1 MKTAR
6 YTRYKSYKREGGLA
20 ERLIKSKWKLPR
32 GKDGRPAKHRTWGDS
47 GPDIVVRGDAE
58 LLSAWYGEGADFEL
72 CETLAFSTK
81 HPKPAV
87 RKEAR
92 LVILDR
98 ISQALAKGDQTIF
111 HRLADSIKAVQEAPR
126 HPLAVAVVLSHKI
139 LVDGGN
145 KEPKPAEIVRKAG
158 ERFAPPQTAKQLDS
172 LNASLFRET
181 KRFVAYQKFLEAES
195 DEQFRH

>member
-1 MKTAR
+1 MKIAR

-20 ERLIKSKWKLPR
+20 ERLIRSKWKLPR
-32 GKDGRPAKHRTWGDS
+32 GKDGRPAKRRFWGDS
-47 GPDIVVRGDAE
+47 GPGIVIRLDAE
-58 LLSAWYGEGADFEL
+58 LLSAWYGSGEDYEL
-72 CETLAFSTK
+72 CETLAFSNK

-98 ISQALAKGDQTIF
+98 ISQALTEGDRTIF
-111 HRLADSIKAVQEAPR
+111 HRLADSMKAVQEAPR

-139 LVDGGN
+139 LTNGGN
-145 KEPKPAEIVRKAG
+145 KDPKPAEIVRMAG
-158 ERFAPPQTAKQLDS
+158 ERFAPPQTAKELES

-181 KRFVAYQKFLEAES
+181 KKFMAYLNSLNA
-195 DEQFRH
+195 D

>member
-1 MKTAR
+1 VKTAR
-6 YTRYKSYKREGGLA
+6 YTRYESYKREGGLA
-20 ERLIKSKWKLPR
+20 ERLIKSNWKLPR

-58 LLSAWYGEGADFEL
+58 LLSAWYGQGADFEL

-92 LVILDR
+92 LVIFDR
-98 ISQALAKGDQTIF
+98 ISQALAERDRTIF
-111 HRLADSIKAVQEAPR
+111 DRLADSMRAVQEAPR

-158 ERFAPPQTAKQLDS
+158 ERFAPPQTAGELES

-181 KRFVAYQKFLEAES
+181 KKFMAYLNSLEA
-195 DEQFRH
+195 D